1 MSAPPIL
8 RVTHNCQKKRRFSDE
23 FAARA
28 ATQERLQQLAWP
40 DGLSVYRC
48 PLCTGWHMTSKKGQ
62 PRYFRVTDTDVY
74 PTLTTKEKAP

>member
-1 MSAPPIL
+1 MSAPPIKVAV
-8 RVTHNCQKKRRFSDE
+8 RNCQAKRRFSDE

-28 ATQERLQQLAWP
+28 AAQERLQQLGQK

-48 PLCTGWHMTSKKGQ
+48 PLCAGWHLTSKKKA

-74 PTLTTKEKAP
+74 PTLTKERT